1 MVRNEKG
8 GKGAKGLA
16 RKNAGQN
23 DKRDERL
30 RLPSCELEQIACVT
44 NMYGNGMCEIYTND
58 NTKLIGHIRNKF
70 RGRQKR
76 NNMILRYSIVM
87 IGLREW
93 ENPIKNCDILCIYD
107 DNQIEQ
113 LKTIP
118 RINISNVIKL
128 KLSGNPITAKNTEHH
143 DDLLF
148 TTETEEDINEMLNEV
163 SEFDMKNDCEIDM
176 DDI

>member
-16 RKNAGQN
+16 RKTVASSGA
-23 DKRDERL
+23 REERL
-30 RLPSCELEQIACVT
+30 RLPSCELEQLACVT
-44 NMYGNGMCEIYTND
+44 NMYGNGMCEIHTND

-76 NNMILRYSIVM
+76 SNMILRYSIVM

-118 RINISNVIKL
+118 HINVTNIIKL
-128 KLSGNPITAKNTEHH
+128 KLSGTPVAAQNADRN
-143 DDLLF
+143 DDLVF
-148 TTETEEDINEMLNEV
+148 TTETDADLDQMLNDVSAFEIETEDEV
-163 SEFDMKNDCEIDM
+163 DV

>member
-16 RKNAGQN
+16 RKAVSSGGI
-23 DKRDERL
+23 RDERL
-30 RLPSCELEQIACVT
+30 RLPSCELEQLACVT
-44 NMYGNGMCEIYTND
+44 NMYGNGMCEIHTDN

-76 NNMILRYSIVM
+76 SNMILRYSIVM

-107 DNQIEQ
+107 DNQVEQ

-118 RINISNVIKL
+118 HINISNIIKL
-128 KLSGNPITAKNTEHH
+128 KLSGNPITAQNPDRN
-143 DDLLF
+143 DDLIF
-148 TTETEEDINEMLNEV
+148 TTETDADLDQMLTAV
-163 SEFDMKNDCEIDM
+163 SEFEIDAETQVDI